1 MTCKNICILNVSKCF
16 GMLGAI
22 KILGSKNAKKTQK
35 KNKKKAKTPQ
45 TSDCTCSF

>member
-1 MTCKNICILNVSKCF
+1 MFWNV
-16 GMLGAI
+16 GAI
-22 KILGSKNAKKTQK
+22 KILGSKNAKKTPK